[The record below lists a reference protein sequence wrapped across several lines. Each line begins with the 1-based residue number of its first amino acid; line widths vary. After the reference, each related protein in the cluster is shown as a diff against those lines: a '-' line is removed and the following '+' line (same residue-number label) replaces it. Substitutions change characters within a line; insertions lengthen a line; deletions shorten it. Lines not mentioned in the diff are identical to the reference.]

1 MRTPLEVRRTRFRRP
16 QRNALSIDKSM
27 RKKNIMNSRVMANAV
42 VAAVFALAAAQLS
55 AQTGDAAKGK
65 ALVASSGCLNC
76 HRIGDTGSRLGPDLS
91 DIGDRRTPERL
102 QRSLVAPD
110 EEVLPENRFVSVV
123 LKDGT
128 TVRGRLL
135 NHDALSV
142 QLIDPKQQLRSIQ
155 TKDMRGY
162 TILTQGLMPSFEN
175 KLSAQDLAD
184 VVAYLS
190 SLKGSQ

>member
-1 MRTPLEVRRTRFRRP
+1 MLHSPMMTRV
-16 QRNALSIDKSM
+16 A
-27 RKKNIMNSRVMANAV
+27 MAGV
-42 VAAVFALAAAQLS
+42 LVLAAALLFGQN
-55 AQTGDAAKGK
+55 GDTAKGK
-65 ALVASSGCLNC
+65 ALVTSSGCLNC
-76 HRIGDTGSRLGPDLS
+76 HRIGDTGSRMGPDLS
-91 DIGDRRTPERL
+91 EIGDRRTPERL
-102 QRSLVAPD
+102 QRSVIAPD

-128 TVRGRLL
+128 TVKGRLL

-142 QLIDPKQQLRSIQ
+142 QLIDAKEQLRSFQ

-162 TILTQGLMPSFEN
+162 TILTQGLMPSFEK
-175 KLSAQDLAD
+175 KLSAQEVAD

>member
-1 MRTPLEVRRTRFRRP
+1 M
-16 QRNALSIDKSM
+16 M
-27 RKKNIMNSRVMANAV
+27 KNIATNSGIMRWSVTAGV
-42 VAAVFALAAAQLS
+42 LVLAAAQLV

-76 HRIGDTGSRLGPDLS
+76 HRIGDTGSRLGPNLS
-91 DIGDRRTPERL
+91 DIGDRRTPDRL
-102 QRSLVAPD
+102 QRSIVAPD
-110 EEVLPENRFVSVV
+110 EEILPENRFVSVV

-142 QLIDPKQQLRSIQ
+142 QLIDPKEQLRSFQ
-155 TKDMRGY
+155 TADMRGY
-162 TILTQGLMPSFEN
+162 TILTKGLMPTFEN
-175 KLSAQDLAD
+175 KLSAQEVAD

-190 SLKGSQ
+190 SLKGTEQP